1 MSDISI
7 TANPVTTNPV
17 IKNPFNLN
25 GTATNVNRDGT
36 AQTNNSLSNK
46 NQFLTLLVEELKN
59 QDPTAPTDEK
69 QTLSQ
74 LAQFSSLE
82 QMQNLNQT
90 LTASSGFG
98 QVAQSAALIGKTVS
112 TATADTTGIAGVVSS
127 VTFLNGKSYLHVG
140 SQDIDASTVTTVA
153 Q

>member
-7 TANPVTTNPV
+7 SANPIINPG
-17 IKNPFNLN
+17 IPNPFNLN
-25 GTATNVNRDGT
+25 GTAKNVNRDGT
-36 AQTNNSLSNK
+36 ATANDSLSNK

-69 QTLSQ
+69 ETLSQ

-82 QMQNLNQT
+82 QVQNLNQT
-90 LTASSGFG
+90 LTASSNFG

-112 TATADTTGIAGVVSS
+112 TATADTAGVSGVVSS

-140 SQDIDASTVTTVA
+140 TQDIDASTVTTVS